1 MPARIWGGRA
11 QCRLAAALM
20 QRSALSPQA
29 TGIAIFVLAIFTM
42 SIMDVIAKAASQRVD
57 VVQVLWARYAGQTL
71 IVFLIVSPRL
81 RSALRTAYPM
91 LQLARSLLLLT
102 ATTCFFFAISR
113 LPLADATALMYV
125 NPVLITL
132 GAALFLGERLGMR
145 RALGVGAAMLGA
157 LIIIRPGSAVFSAS
171 ALLPLGGAVAYSG
184 YALITRFVG
193 RGESVWTS
201 LLYTATAGAVVL
213 SLIVPGHWQTPDG
226 TTLALL
232 LAIGLVGATGQLF
245 MIRGLMLAEASAVAP
260 FSYAALI
267 FASFWGVALFGEY
280 PDSATVIGALVIAGA
295 GIYVWHRETR
305 RTAVRG

>member
-1 MPARIWGGRA
+1 MRKT
-11 QCRLAAALM
+11 
-20 QRSALSPQA
+20 ALSPQA
-29 TGIAIFVLAIFTM
+29 TGIAIFILAIFTM
-42 SIMDVIAKAASQRVD
+42 SIMDVIAKTASQRVD

-81 RSALRTAYPM
+81 LRVLKTAYPL
-91 LQLARSLLLLT
+91 LQLARSLLLLA

-113 LPLADATALMYV
+113 LQLADATAIMYV
-125 NPVLITL
+125 NPMLITL

-145 RALGVGAAMLGA
+145 RAFGVGAAMLGA
-157 LIIIRPGSAVFSAS
+157 LIVIRPGSSVFSTS
-171 ALLPLGGAVAYSG
+171 ALLPLGAALAYSG

-201 LLYTATAGAVVL
+201 LLYTAAAGAVVL
-213 SLIVPGHWQTPDG
+213 SLIVPRFWQTPDAA
-226 TTLALL
+226 TLALL

-260 FSYAALI
+260 FSYVALI
-267 FASFWGVALFGEY
+267 FASFWGAVLFGEI
-280 PDSATVIGALVIAGA
+280 PDLATVTGALVIAGA

-305 RTAVRG
+305 AAAGRHRAQGD